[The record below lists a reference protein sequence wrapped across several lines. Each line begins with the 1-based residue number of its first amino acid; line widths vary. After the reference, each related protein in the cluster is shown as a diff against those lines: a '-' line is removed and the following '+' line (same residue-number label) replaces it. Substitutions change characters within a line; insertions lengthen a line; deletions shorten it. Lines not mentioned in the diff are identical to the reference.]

1 MRGMTEARSFQAASS
16 DPTEKRRRHFLSR
29 PYISQVR
36 SSVRSKPEPL
46 IEITPVMSSPSRPCR
61 ARSSSSRATRAASQ
75 TRRRWKIQINIDYTF
90 QGQDREKM
98 GEQIELTI
106 DAIMRCIDLIPEE
119 TVTVS
124 AASEEPFATITLTDI
139 DDLLQE
145 SAGDISQGS
154 PFFAGVRLTI
164 PIVQHEN
171 LPT

>member
-1 MRGMTEARSFQAASS
+1 MGVWKATEEIATVLTDNLSAKIAEVAAEESLTLYAGFALYKRTRAENSFRR
-16 DPTEKRRRHFLSR
+16 EKATVS
-29 PYISQVR
+29 IWT
-36 SSVRSKPEPL
+36 SV
-46 IEITPVMSSPSRPCR
+46 
-61 ARSSSSRATRAASQ
+61 AQTRAASQ
-75 TRRRWKIQINIDYTF
+75 TRRRWKVLINIDYTF
-90 QGQDREKM
+90 QGQDREAM
-98 GEQIELTI
+98 GEQIELTL